1 MYSIIKRGIFRVK
14 NVTREFVIVDSELYQ
29 PDSQC
34 LIHENETRSF
44 FKSSGTSNRSLSEY
58 EIMKCSR
65 KMRGDSDPICES
77 LGPFAGMWFP
87 FYGISTSINSEG
99 GEEDWIVKSTKV
111 RDYINYSKK
120 IEKIIMLG
128 AVLSHKSRA
137 KFKIMVSSYFI
148 CYTDLCVSAWL
159 GD

>member
-14 NVTREFVIVDSELYQ
+14 NVTREFVIVESELYQ

-34 LIHENETRSF
+34 LIHENESRSF

-65 KMRGDSDPICES
+65 KMMEEDKCNES

-87 FYGISTSINSEG
+87 FME
-99 GEEDWIVKSTKV
+99 
-111 RDYINYSKK
+111 
-120 IEKIIMLG
+120 
-128 AVLSHKSRA
+128 
-137 KFKIMVSSYFI
+137 
-148 CYTDLCVSAWL
+148 
-159 GD
+159 